1 MSVTNGELANQN
13 TFNTSF
19 MSREVDTDTVGK
31 VDLLNPAAP
40 SGPSVLNIQRF
51 ANSIASML
59 GISTAEVYNF
69 LYSWPNNYVG
79 SINDTV
85 LQRVNALIAL
95 FDGTSGHDHDGTNG
109 KSKKISASNLL
120 DINQFLAYRQAVDI
134 VGANGTT
141 YSITTE
147 MSGKTPGGSSSSLGV
162 ITSPP
167 NNRVYI
173 KDSLTET
180 FVEDAEGQRV
190 YGRITESGGAW
201 TLSFYTNEG
210 GVETAHNLST
220 LNISIYFWEVFNLAT
235 RPTIPSDPAEFGT
248 LDITGDVSDASDT
261 IRGVLNPTL
270 SPQILG
276 GDKSW
281 NGEQFFNLGT
291 YFLGDVY
298 LDLENDNTT
307 SGSNQTIAQGAK
319 VVKRL
324 SNVGL
329 TSIKGHDIVGVE
341 SEIRIL
347 INKTGNVIDVL
358 HDSDTVTGF
367 MLPNNSTFK
376 FKSNSAILIH
386 YNLIDERW
394 HIIGGAGGSDFN
406 LQAFGSTPN
415 ANGATY
421 NSLNGNFNLQ
431 PADSTNPGG
440 FQYGGTQLFPEG
452 DKSFVH
458 NVGFGLS
465 VNSSL
470 NGSSVEIVGF
480 NQTHLIVTNAL
491 LLSIASIGKPSGS
504 QSWIKFLTNDTGNE
518 ITIKDETGTT
528 ATERIRTG
536 TNADFKLKDKSTILL
551 IYDNNINRW
560 TMIGGGGGS
569 SGFVTSAVQNIAS
582 GGTFTISLTE
592 KFQLLKAKNSA
603 SGGTAV
609 LSSTPFGSTAP
620 SDGALFKVVCTSDT
634 DRIQIDNN
642 DAAKG
647 CILNG
652 SANMGAY
659 NMIEFIYD
667 ATLDRYV
674 ECSRNF

>member
-1 MSVTNGELANQN
+1 
-13 TFNTSF
+13 
-19 MSREVDTDTVGK
+19 MSREADTDTVGK
-31 VDLLNPAAP
+31 VDLLNPASE
-40 SGPSVLNIQRF
+40 SGPTFLNIQRL

-59 GISTAEVYNF
+59 GITTAEVYNY
-69 LYSWPNNYVG
+69 LYSWPNNYIG
-79 SINDTV
+79 GINDTV
-85 LQRVNALIAL
+85 LQRINALIAN
-95 FDGTSGHDHDGTNG
+95 FDGTTGHDHDGTNG

-120 DINQFLAYRQAVDI
+120 DINQFLAYRQAINFNAASGLSVDI
-134 VGANGTT
+134 
-141 YSITTE
+141 STE

-162 ITSPP
+162 ITTPP

-180 FVEDAEGQRV
+180 FIEDAEGQRV

-201 TLSFYTNEG
+201 TLSFFTNEAG
-210 GVETAHNLST
+210 IETAHT
-220 LNISIYFWEVFNLAT
+220 LASVNISIYFWEVFNLAT

-248 LDITGDVSDASDT
+248 LDITSDVNDASDT
-261 IRGVLNPTL
+261 IRGVLNPAL

-281 NGEQFFNLGT
+281 NGEQFFNAAA
-291 YFLGDVY
+291 YFLGDLY
-298 LDLENDNTT
+298 LDLENDTT
-307 SGSNQTIAQGAK
+307 TTGSNQTISQGLK
-319 VVKRL
+319 VVKRFA
-324 SNVGL
+324 NVSL

-341 SEIRIL
+341 SEVRVL
-347 INKTGNVIDVL
+347 INKTGAVIDVL
-358 HDSDTVTGF
+358 HDSDTVLGF
-367 MLPNNSTFK
+367 MLPNNTTFK
-376 FKSNSAILIH
+376 FKPNSAILIH

-394 HIIGGAGGSDFN
+394 HIVGGAGGSDFN

-421 NSLNGNFNLQ
+421 NSLNGNFNLE

-440 FQYGGTQLFPEG
+440 LQYGGLQLIPEG

-458 NVGFGLS
+458 NVGFGFS
-465 VNSSL
+465 VNASYS
-470 NGSSVEIVGF
+470 GSNVEATAF
-480 NQTHLIVTNAL
+480 NQSHLILTNAG
-491 LLSIASIGKPSGS
+491 LLSLASIGKPTGT
-504 QSWIKFLTNDTGNE
+504 QSWIKFVTNDTGNE
-518 ITIKDETGTT
+518 ITVKDEVGTT
-528 ATERIRTG
+528 ATDRIRTG
-536 TNADFKLKDKSTILL
+536 TNSDFKLKDKSTILL
-551 IYDNNINRW
+551 VYDNNISRW

-569 SGFVTSAVQNIAS
+569 SGFITSAVQNIAS
-582 GGTFTISLTE
+582 GGSLSISLTE

-603 SGGTAV
+603 LNATAI
-609 LSSTPFGSTAP
+609 LSATPFGVTAP
-620 SDGALFKVVCTSDT
+620 ADGAIFKVMCTSDN

-652 SANMGAY
+652 SADLGAY

-667 ATLDRYV
+667 LSLDRYI